1 MRRRNCEIVD
11 VDLAALLLEL
21 VQLMGCEAADDLAVL
36 QRGERYEVV
45 AAEQTF
51 EIGRARPGIAIGLS
65 VFERSAKVVYM
76 VSISATSPG
85 ARRRTVKEVAVMV
98 VR

>member
-1 MRRRNCEIVD
+1 VRRRNCEIVD
-11 VDLAALLLEL
+11 VDLAALLLTG
-21 VQLMGCEAADDLAVL
+21 QLMGCEAADDLTVL
-36 QRGERYEVV
+36 QRGEGYEVV

-51 EIGRARPGIAIGLS
+51 EIGRARPGMAIGLR
-65 VFERSAKVVYM
+65 VFERSAKVVNM

-98 VR
+98 VS